1 MNAAHI
7 HLLLNHLPSLGA
19 LFGLLL
25 LLTGLMTKSDDIKKA
40 SLLLFVLAAL
50 VAVPTFFSG
59 KSAEEVV
66 EDLPGVTEEII
77 EEHEEAGIQSLIAIE
92 ILGLLSLVG
101 LVMPRGAKP
110 TPSWLVILVLLVSLV
125 SSVLNY
131 RTANLGGEINHPEI
145 RAEQNQPTDY
155 FWASIKLNSV

>member
-7 HLLLNHLPSLGA
+7 HLWLNHIPVLGV
-19 LFGLLL
+19 LFGLLVL
-25 LLTGLMTKSDDIKKA
+25 LVGLMTKSDDIKKA

-66 EDLPGVTEEII
+66 EDLPGVTEELI
-77 EEHEEAGIQSLIAIE
+77 EEHEEAGLQSLIAIE
-92 ILGLLSLVG
+92 ILGLLALAG
-101 LVMPRGAKP
+101 LIMTRGAKP
-110 TPSWLVILVLLVSLV
+110 TPSWVIVAVLLVSLI

-145 RAEQNQPTDY
+145 RAEQKSTR
-155 FWASIKLNSV
+155 